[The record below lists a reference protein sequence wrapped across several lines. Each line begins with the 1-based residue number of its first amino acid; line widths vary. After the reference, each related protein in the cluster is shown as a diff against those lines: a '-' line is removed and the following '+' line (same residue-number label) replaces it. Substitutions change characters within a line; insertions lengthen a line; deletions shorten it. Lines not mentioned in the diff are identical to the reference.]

1 MINNNKKIYLIV
13 PSVLKDVQPVP
24 RFLTKF
30 HVPPFIT
37 LCANL
42 CCNLDK
48 PPLVSEY
55 CGDSISNCTAIPV
68 PAGEA
73 EQLCQHP
80 ILEVG
85 CIERVDVQKKF
96 YFECWTPGR
105 YCAHKVA
112 VNSWCSI

>member
-42 CCNLDK
+42 CSNLDE
-48 PPLVSEY
+48 PPLVTEY
-55 CGDSISNCTAIPV
+55 GGDSISDHTAVSV
-68 PAGEA
+68 PTGEA
-73 EQLCQHP
+73 KQL
-80 ILEVG
+80 
-85 CIERVDVQKKF
+85 
-96 YFECWTPGR
+96 
-105 YCAHKVA
+105 
-112 VNSWCSI
+112 S